1 MTSQAGPEPAAEPGT
16 RHTGAAVG
24 TDARPLP
31 WWLWLIGLVVAGVS
45 AFIMPIKVPAPLGV
59 LLPAA
64 ACLVIAYGA
73 LADHR
78 VVRHSALNG
87 PVAMWV
93 LFLACPLVP
102 ALATAWGQ
110 AAVFDVVASVIV
122 GAPLGF
128 PVWPGLALVQSTW
141 PARG

>member
-1 MTSQAGPEPAAEPGT
+1 MTPQAGPEPAAEPGT
-16 RHTGAAVG
+16 RRTGASAG
-24 TDARPLP
+24 ADARPLP
-31 WWLWLIGLVVAGVS
+31 WWLWLIGLVVAGASVL
-45 AFIMPIKVPAPLGV
+45 IMPIKVPAPLGV

-64 ACLVIAYGA
+64 ACAVIAYEA

-78 VVRHSALNG
+78 VVRHSALTG
-87 PVAMWV
+87 PVTMWA
-93 LFLACPLVP
+93 LLLACPLVP
-102 ALATAWGQ
+102 AVATAWGQ
-110 AAVFDVVASVIV
+110 AAVFDVVAGVIV